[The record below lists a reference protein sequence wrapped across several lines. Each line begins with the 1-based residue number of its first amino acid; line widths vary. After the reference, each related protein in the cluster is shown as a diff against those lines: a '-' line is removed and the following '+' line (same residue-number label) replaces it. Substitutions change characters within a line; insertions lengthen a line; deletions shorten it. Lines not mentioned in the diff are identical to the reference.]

1 MGELAARHSAVYA
14 RCAAALH
21 AAVAPAYG
29 TYFYIFSGYVCR
41 FRCWKGEVQRT
52 ERRWEQPPIAA
63 SHSASHR
70 LSGAGSGR
78 AARAGG
84 PSPRGSLSLVSISH
98 VLPLAVLSEPVLMS
112 DVSVQVRIKCGLYPT
127 DVH

>member
-1 MGELAARHSAVYA
+1 M
-14 RCAAALH
+14 
-21 AAVAPAYG
+21 
-29 TYFYIFSGYVCR
+29 
-41 FRCWKGEVQRT
+41 WKGEVQRT

-98 VLPLAVLSEPVLMS
+98 VLPLAVLSEPVLTS
-112 DVSVQVRIKCGLYPT
+112 DVSVQIELSEQKSYGKVVQLVKQG
-127 DVH
+127 D

>member
-1 MGELAARHSAVYA
+1 MGELAARHSVVYA
-14 RCAAALH
+14 RCAAALR
-21 AAVAPAYG
+21 AAVAPAYEH
-29 TYFYIFSGYVCR
+29 YFYMISGCVCR
-41 FRCWKGEVQRT
+41 FRCWNGEVQRT

-98 VLPLAVLSEPVLMS
+98 VLPLAVLSEPVHCVGM
-112 DVSVQVRIKCGLYPT
+112 
-127 DVH
+127 